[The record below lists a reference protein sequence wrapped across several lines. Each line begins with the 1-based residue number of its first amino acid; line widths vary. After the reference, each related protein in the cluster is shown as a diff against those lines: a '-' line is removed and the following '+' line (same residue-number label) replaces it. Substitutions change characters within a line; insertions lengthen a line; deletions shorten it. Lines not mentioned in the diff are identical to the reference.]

1 MDVVTDYNPACGTS
15 RNALELIRN
24 ASFEPHVIECPE
36 TPPTQALLK
45 LLE

>member
-1 MDVVTDYNPACGTS
+1 MDVVTDYNPACGIS
-15 RNALELIRN
+15 RNAPDLIRD
-24 ASFEPHVIECPE
+24 ASVEPHVVECPE